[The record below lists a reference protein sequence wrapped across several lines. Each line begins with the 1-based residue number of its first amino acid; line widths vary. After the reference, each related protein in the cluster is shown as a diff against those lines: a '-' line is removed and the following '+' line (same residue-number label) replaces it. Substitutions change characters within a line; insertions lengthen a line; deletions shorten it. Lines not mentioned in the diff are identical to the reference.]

1 LSPGLVFQSD
11 HNVFDC
17 SQDCSHIA
25 VISASQAVTNQTMLA
40 ASLPNFTR
48 ENGGKMRQQMD
59 TGRAHCFNVARAR
72 YRRCDADIGHGPS
85 FALEAAPVKERSKI
99 GDRVFPCKR
108 GVRSVSAKR
117 HDGVANGVEGGNPRS
132 LAATFGLLASVTT
145 TLHAGRGGGFAL
157 PLHGA
162 HLCMCAQSRLQTPQA
177 AEER

>member
-1 LSPGLVFQSD
+1 
-11 HNVFDC
+11 
-17 SQDCSHIA
+17 
-25 VISASQAVTNQTMLA
+25 MLA

-48 ENGGKMRQQMD
+48 KNGGKMRQQVD
-59 TGRAHCFNVARAR
+59 TGRALHRGNVARAR

-132 LAATFGLLASVTT
+132 LASTFGLLASVNT
-145 TLHAGRGGGFAL
+145 TLHAGRGGGSAL
-157 PLHGA
+157 PLYGA
-162 HLCMCAQSRLQTPQA
+162 HLCMCVQSRFQTPRQRRDGTFFHA
-177 AEER
+177 SL